1 MSLALTRAAWL
12 LPRNP
17 SRDGTL
23 TDVAFALNVV
33 VVAVDNVVSVC
44 VCVCVA
50 RLAKDRVRGSLFGL
64 NHLPTDDDDDDV
76 NSCSHS

>member
-1 MSLALTRAAWL
+1 MSLALSRAAWL

-33 VVAVDNVVSVC
+33 VVVAVDNVTFN

-50 RLAKDRVRGSLFGL
+50 RLAKDCARGGSLFGL
-64 NHLPTDDDDDDV
+64 NHLPATDDGDV